1 MHCLGPDAEEFSVEV
16 HHGGFFCGSRRDR
29 VYLDGK
35 VDWFDNCKVQQWR
48 FSAVQEISVL
58 LGYGIEN
65 VTVYWLLPEM
75 VLPTGLRIV
84 DSDAE
89 TAIMKQVAYKIK
101 NFVLYF
107 DQYNSLDDNAW
118 EDIVFRDRKV
128 APQNTRRLRHGCGM
142 S

>member
-1 MHCLGPDAEEFSVEV
+1 M
-16 HHGGFFCGSRRDR
+16 
-29 VYLDGK
+29 
-35 VDWFDNCKVQQWR
+35 DWFDNCKVQQWR

-89 TAIMKQVAYKIK
+89 TAIMKQVAYKITI
-101 NFVLYF
+101 LC
-107 DQYNSLDDNAW
+107 STL
-118 EDIVFRDRKV
+118 IS
-128 APQNTRRLRHGCGM
+128 TIHLRPLFQKL
-142 S
+142 